1 MHHSN
6 RHPEVRAKRHRACQP
21 RRFRTFQACP
31 KDLPVP
37 SATTSACGRLAK
49 SGFRGEAMPDVRRR
63 DLIAL
68 LAGAAAWPLAA
79 HAQQRDRLR
88 RVAVVMQYVETDPQG
103 QLRAAA
109 FRQGLEKAGWMSGG
123 NINVDYLWG
132 VLDSEWTRNITEQL
146 RQRVPDV
153 IAINSPIGLRAI
165 ESAVPGVPIVFI
177 AVSEP
182 VAQGFVASLAHPGGK
197 MTGFSNLEP
206 TLGAKWLDLL
216 KRIAPQVTRIA
227 FIYNRS
233 NPAGKVTLQSV
244 QSAAGQFSFDIREM
258 PVGDLAEIEA
268 GITGFAREPGGAL
281 LLPPD
286 PFTVGHRKRIV
297 ELGTRGQLPLVSAV
311 RSFADEG
318 GLLAYGVYIPALFRQ
333 AASYV
338 DRILRGEKPAS

>member
-1 MHHSN
+1 MIG
-6 RHPEVRAKRHRACQP
+6 
-21 RRFRTFQACP
+21 RREFI
-31 KDLPVP
+31 K
-37 SATTSACGRLAK
+37 
-49 SGFRGEAMPDVRRR
+49 
-63 DLIAL
+63 L
-68 LAGAAAWPLAA
+68 LGGAAATWPLAA
-79 HAQQRDRLR
+79 RAQQRDRLR

-109 FRQGLEKAGWMSGG
+109 FREGLEKAGWISGR
-123 NINVDYLWG
+123 NISVDYLWG
-132 VLDSEWTRNITEQL
+132 VLDSEWTRDITERL

-182 VAQGFVASLAHPGGK
+182 MAQGFVSSLAHPGGN

-227 FIYNRS
+227 FIYNGS
-233 NPAGKVTLQSV
+233 NPGAKVTLQSI
-244 QSAAGQFSFDIREM
+244 QSAAGQFSLDVRDT
-258 PVGDLAEIEA
+258 PVRDLAEIEA
-268 GITGFAREPGGAL
+268 GITGLAREPGGAL

-286 PFTVGHRKRIV
+286 PFTTGHRKRIV
-297 ELGTRGQLPLVSAV
+297 ELAALGQLPLVSAV

-338 DRILRGEKPAS
+338 DRILRGEKPADLPVQSPTRFELVINSRTAKALGLTVPPTLLAVADEVIE